1 MDAGPAAFLAL
12 LSAIIA
18 VLCGGMDTAVP
29 AVPPPPPAEK
39 VLTLRYWQAPSIPL
53 PYFSGGDKDVDA
65 GAITLEPLASYAP
78 DGTLVPRLAAYIPT
92 LENGGVAADLM
103 SITWR
108 LREGLRWS
116 DGRPL
121 DAGDVKF
128 SFIYCTEIAAE
139 HCVQRSRFAGVEGVY
154 AVGDRE
160 VAIVFDA
167 PTPYPYTAFVGAKTP
182 VISRTQFEECDGNR
196 DCVHNFAPLGSGPYR
211 IVNFD
216 FGVDN
221 AAVYERNPYYRG
233 APADFDRVILRGGGR
248 AGDAA
253 RAVLRD
259 GAADFAWNIQI
270 PPEELAALQADSD
283 GRAVAAF
290 GSLVEAIAV
299 NQTNPDSSLG
309 TDRAEYLDG
318 RNPHPFLTFRPIPQ
332 AMSLAID
339 RGDLAESQYGFAGRP
354 ACNLVDAPPGY
365 ASAAN
370 DGCEVQD
377 IAAANRLL
385 EANGVV
391 DGDGDGIREYDGMP
405 LRVSFQTTVNAVR
418 QETQR
423 RIAGWWRE
431 IGIDTEIVTHPAA
444 DFFGGDPV
452 VAAGA
457 SYRRFFADLQMYADG
472 PAVDPQQY
480 LANTLCAE
488 IQSRANG
495 WAAANNTRACAAE
508 YDALYRQLA
517 QTPSGPARQ
526 ELARRLNDTIVQSY
540 YQIPLV
546 NRARVSAHAGG
557 LRGVR
562 PNAWDSDLWN
572 ISDWRRD
579 AAAMAQ
585 RPAAPVSA
593 RGGSSNDHR

>member
-1 MDAGPAAFLAL
+1 MATGPAAILAL
-12 LSAIIA
+12 LSAIIS
-18 VLCGGMDTAVP
+18 VLCGGMAPV
-29 AVPPPPPAEK
+29 AIPPPPPAPAEK

-78 DGTLVPRLAAYIPT
+78 DGSLVPRLAAAIPT

-103 SITWR
+103 SVTWR

-116 DGRPL
+116 DGSPL
-121 DAGDVKF
+121 DSGDVKY
-128 SFIYCTEIAAE
+128 SFIYCTEIAAA

-154 AVGDRE
+154 AVSDLE
-160 VAIVFDA
+160 VSIVFDA
-167 PTPYPYTAFVGAKTP
+167 PTPYPYTAFVGAETP
-182 VISRTQFEECDGNR
+182 VISQAQLGECDGSR
-196 DCVHNFAPLGSGPYR
+196 DCAHHFAPLGSGPYR

-233 APADFDRVILRGGGR
+233 APADFDRVILRGGGS

-253 RAVLRD
+253 RAVLRE

-270 PPEELAALQADSD
+270 PPEELAALQADGA
-283 GRAVAAF
+283 GRAAAAF

-299 NQTNPDSSLG
+299 NQTDPDPALG
-309 TDRAEYLDG
+309 ADRSEYLDG
-318 RNPHPFLTFRPIPQ
+318 QNPHPFLTFRPIPQ

-339 RGDLAESQYGFAGRP
+339 RGDLAASQYGFAGRP
-354 ACNLVDAPPGY
+354 ACNLVDAPPAY
-365 ASAAN
+365 ASDAN

-385 EANGVV
+385 DANGVV
-391 DGDGDGIREYDGMP
+391 DTDGDGIREYGGRP
-405 LRVSFQTTVNAVR
+405 LNVSFQTTVNAVR

-452 VAAGA
+452 AAAAA
-457 SYRRFFADLQMYADG
+457 SYRRFFADVQMYADG
-472 PAVDPQQY
+472 PAVDPQPY

-508 YDALYRQLA
+508 YDALYRRLA

-526 ELARRLNDTIVQSY
+526 ELARRLNDIIVQNY

-546 NRARVSAHAGG
+546 NRGRVSVYAES
-557 LRGVR
+557 LQSVR

-572 ISDWRRD
+572 IAAWRRD
-579 AAAMAQ
+579 AAMAPP
-585 RPAAPVSA
+585 PATPVSA
-593 RGGSSNDHR
+593 RGGFSR

>member
-1 MDAGPAAFLAL
+1 MAAGPAAVLAL
-12 LSAIIA
+12 LSAIIS
-18 VLCGGMDTAVP
+18 VLCGGMDTAVAP
-29 AVPPPPPAEK
+29 APAPPAEK

-65 GAITLEPLASYAP
+65 GAVTLEPLASYAP
-78 DGTLVPRLAAYIPT
+78 DGSLVPRLAEAIPT

-103 SITWR
+103 SVTWR

-128 SFIYCTEIAAE
+128 SFIYCTQIAAA
-139 HCVQRSRFAGVEGVY
+139 HCVQRSRFAGIEGVY
-154 AVGDRE
+154 AVSDRE
-160 VAIVFDA
+160 VSIVFDA

-182 VISRTQFEECDGNR
+182 VISQAQMGECDGSR
-196 DCVHNFAPLGSGPYR
+196 DCVHHFAPLGSGPYR

-233 APADFDRVILRGGGR
+233 APADFDRVILRGGGS

-253 RAVLRD
+253 RAVLRE

-270 PPEELAALQADSD
+270 PPEELAALQADGD
-283 GRAVAAF
+283 GMAVAAF

-299 NQTNPDSSLG
+299 NQTNPDPALG
-309 TDRAEYLDG
+309 DDRSEYLGG

-332 AMSLAID
+332 AMSMAID
-339 RGDLAESQYGFAGRP
+339 RGDLAASQYGFAGRP
-354 ACNLVDAPPGY
+354 ACNLVDAPAGY
-365 ASAAN
+365 ASDAN

-385 EANGVV
+385 DANGVV
-391 DGDGDGIREYDGMP
+391 DTDGDGIREYGGRP

-418 QETQR
+418 QGTQR

-431 IGIDTEIVTHPAA
+431 IGIATEIVTHPAA

-452 VAAGA
+452 VAAAA

-472 PAVDPQQY
+472 PAVDPQPY

-517 QTPSGPARQ
+517 QTPPGPARQ
-526 ELARRLNDTIVQSY
+526 ELARRLNDIIVQNY

-546 NRARVSAHAGG
+546 NRGRVSVYAES
-557 LRGVR
+557 LQSVR

-572 ISDWRRD
+572 IAAWRR
-579 AAAMAQ
+579 
-585 RPAAPVSA
+585 
-593 RGGSSNDHR
+593 